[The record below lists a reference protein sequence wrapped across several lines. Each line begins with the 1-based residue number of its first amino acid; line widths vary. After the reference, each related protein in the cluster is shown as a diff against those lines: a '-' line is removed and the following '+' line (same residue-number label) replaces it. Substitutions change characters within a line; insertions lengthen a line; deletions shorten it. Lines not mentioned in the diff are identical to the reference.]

1 MNAADILV
9 VGAGPV
15 GLTMAAELA
24 RHGVQCRLIDRL
36 AAPSPYCRAIGVT
49 PRTLEVW
56 DDMGVAREAI
66 DAGLWLAGWRLMI
79 ADTPAR
85 DVDSAVPGVPY
96 GTLGLPQPATEAML
110 TRQLERLGGR
120 IERGVTLE
128 ALQQDEGSVTAILV
142 TSDGARETAAF
153 RYVVGCDG
161 AHSAVRR
168 LLGIPFEG
176 DAFPMGFMLGD
187 VRLAW
192 PAGQELPRG
201 MALRLLRPKL
211 DDAPDILIAVPLPER
226 DRYRVSMLAPPD
238 LAGPGDGHGIQSE
251 RPVPG
256 VEQLQAVVDALMPDP
271 PRLLD
276 LRWASVFKISMRLA
290 AAYRQGRV
298 LIAGDAAHIHPPT
311 GGQGMNTGIQD
322 AYNLAWKLALVVT
335 GASPAALL
343 DSYEAER
350 RPVGQEVIART
361 LAASINLGR
370 EKTKPDPL
378 VDTQLPVSYRDT
390 SWVRDDDGDGPLR
403 AGDRAP
409 DVLGLTRPHVAAP
422 FRLHDVL
429 RGPQHV
435 LLVPASQDPSPIE
448 AFVGSL
454 SAAVRRGLRVVAVGP
469 GEEPIGVPRIDDPD
483 GTFAAAYG
491 RAAYLIRPDKHIGWR
506 GPDIGSPGLGE
517 HLRRVLGDR

>member
-1 MNAADILV
+1 MSGADILV

-15 GLTMAAELA
+15 GLTVAAELA
-24 RHGVQCRLIDRL
+24 RHGGRCRLIDRL
-36 AAPSPYCRAIGVT
+36 AEPSSYCRAIGVT
-49 PRTLEVW
+49 PRTLEIW

-66 DAGLWLAGWRLMI
+66 DAGLWLAGLRLMI
-79 ADTPAR
+79 ADAPAR
-85 DVDSAVPGVPY
+85 DVDSAIPDVPY

-128 ALQQDEGSVTAILV
+128 ALQQQEGSVTATLA
-142 TSDGARETAAF
+142 TTDGARETATF

-176 DAFPMGFMLGD
+176 EALPMGFMLGD
-187 VRLAW
+187 VRLVW

-201 MALRLLRPKL
+201 LALRLLRPKV
-211 DDAPDILIAVPLPER
+211 DDAPDMLIAVPLPER
-226 DRYRVSMLAPPD
+226 HRYRVSMLAPPE

-256 VEQLQAVVDALMPDP
+256 IDTLQAVVDALLPDP
-271 PRLLD
+271 PRLED

-322 AYNLAWKLALVVT
+322 AYNLAWTLALVVT
-335 GASPAALL
+335 GAAPASLL

-350 RPVGQEVIART
+350 RPVGEDVIART
-361 LAASINLGR
+361 LAASLNLGR

-378 VDTQLPVSYRDT
+378 VDTQLPIHYRGT
-390 SWVRDDDGDGPLR
+390 PWVTDDGGDGPLR

-409 DVLGLTRPHVAAP
+409 DVLGLTRPQVAAP

-429 RGPQHV
+429 RGPEHV
-435 LLVPASQDPSPIE
+435 LLVPAGLDPSPIE
-448 AFVGSL
+448 ALAASL
-454 SAAVRRGLRVVAVGP
+454 PPAARRGLRLVAIGP
-469 GEEPIGVPRIDDPD
+469 GAEPIGVPLIDDPE
-483 GTFAAAYG
+483 GAFAAAYG
-491 RAAYLIRPDKHIGWR
+491 RAVHLIRPDKHVGWR
-506 GPDIGSPGLGE
+506 GPAIGAPGLGAY
-517 HLRRVLGDR
+517 LDRLFL